1 MRVLRLGWAY
11 FRVIAANEFQY
22 RVNLVLQIIN
32 SAITLATGIVAI
44 SLVFSHTPDL
54 SGWTREELL
63 VVMGLHIAVGGLIGA
78 LVRPGMSQFMEEVQE
93 GTFDL
98 ALTRPADSQL
108 LVSIRAFR
116 VWQLIDVIVGGLVVA
131 YGATSIDGVG
141 TGRVLAFL
149 AAAAMGV
156 IVLYCLWL
164 MLATTAFRITR
175 ADSIFDMFDGM
186 YQAGRWPVSIYPGW
200 LRGTLTFVIPLAF
213 AITVPAETLSA
224 RLGPGSLVV
233 GLLVTVAVI
242 ALSRFVWIRSIR
254 HYSGASA

>member
-1 MRVLRLGWAY
+1 MRALRLGWAY
-11 FRVIAANEFQY
+11 FRIIAANEFQY
-22 RVNLVLQIIN
+22 RVNLVLQLLN
-32 SAITLATGIVAI
+32 SAITLATGVVAI

-54 SGWTREELL
+54 SGWTRAELL
-63 VVMGLHIAVGGLIGA
+63 VVMGLHIGIGGLIGA
-78 LVRPGMSQFMEEVQE
+78 LVRPGMSQFMEEVEE

-108 LVSIRAFR
+108 LVSIRSFR
-116 VWQLIDVIVGGLVVA
+116 VWQLIDVVVGGLVVA
-131 YGATSIDGVG
+131 YGAAGIEGVG
-141 TGRVLAFL
+141 TGRVLLFL

-164 MLATTAFRITR
+164 VLATTAFRITR

-213 AITVPAETLSA
+213 AITIPAETLTA
-224 RLGPGSLVV
+224 RLGPGSLLVGAAVTAAVV
-233 GLLVTVAVI
+233 VT
-242 ALSRFVWIRSIR
+242 SRFVWLRSIR

>member
-1 MRVLRLGWAY
+1 MRALRLGWAY
-11 FRVIAANEFQY
+11 FRIIAANEFQY
-22 RVNLVLQIIN
+22 RVNLVLQLLN

-54 SGWTREELL
+54 SGWTRAELL
-63 VVMGLHIAVGGLIGA
+63 VVMGLHIGIGGLIGA
-78 LVRPGMSQFMEEVQE
+78 LVRPGMSQFMQEVEE

-116 VWQLIDVIVGGLVVA
+116 VWQLIDVVVGGLVVA
-131 YGATSIDGVG
+131 YGAAGIEGVG
-141 TGRVLAFL
+141 IGRLLSFL

-164 MLATTAFRITR
+164 VLATTAFRITR

-213 AITVPAETLSA
+213 AITVPAETLAA
-224 RLGPGSLVV
+224 RLGPGSLLV
-233 GLLVTVAVI
+233 GVAVTG
-242 ALSRFVWIRSIR
+242 AVVAFSRFVWLRSIR

>member
-1 MRVLRLGWAY
+1 MRALRLGWAY
-11 FRVIAANEFQY
+11 FRIIAANEFQY
-22 RVNLVLQIIN
+22 RVNLVLQLLN
-32 SAITLATGIVAI
+32 SAITLATGVVAI

-54 SGWTREELL
+54 SGWTRAELL
-63 VVMGLHIAVGGLIGA
+63 VVMGLHIGIGGLIGA
-78 LVRPGMSQFMEEVQE
+78 LVRPGMSQFMEEVEE

-108 LVSIRAFR
+108 LVSIRSFR
-116 VWQLIDVIVGGLVVA
+116 VWQLIDVVVGGLVVA
-131 YGATSIDGVG
+131 YGAAGIEGVG
-141 TGRVLAFL
+141 TGRVLSFL

-164 MLATTAFRITR
+164 VLATTAFRITR

-213 AITVPAETLSA
+213 AITIPAETLTA
-224 RLGPGSLVV
+224 RLGPGSLLVGAAVTAAVV
-233 GLLVTVAVI
+233 VT
-242 ALSRFVWIRSIR
+242 SRFVWLRSIR

>member
-1 MRVLRLGWAY
+1 
-11 FRVIAANEFQY
+11 
-22 RVNLVLQIIN
+22 
-32 SAITLATGIVAI
+32 
-44 SLVFSHTPDL
+44 
-54 SGWTREELL
+54 
-63 VVMGLHIAVGGLIGA
+63 
-78 LVRPGMSQFMEEVQE
+78 MSQFMEEVQE